1 MPFSAKRAIISLNL
15 ALGLLTAPLMV
26 SAQGYADD
34 ELLGGPLRAPVAH
47 ASTFEDTPYAVS
59 VDVPVEAPYEE
70 IIYVEE
76 VIQPAPPPRT
86 VTETTPAQPGQR
98 QLSWQ
103 GRNNY

>member
-1 MPFSAKRAIISLNL
+1 MPFSAKRAIISLSL

-34 ELLGGPLRAPVAH
+34 ELLGGPLRTPVAH
-47 ASTFEDTPYAVS
+47 ASTSEDTLYGVN
-59 VDVPVEAPYEE
+59 VDVSMAAPFEE
-70 IIYVEE
+70 VIYVEE

-86 VTETTPAQPGQR
+86 ETEATPTKPGQR

>member
-1 MPFSAKRAIISLNL
+1 MPFSAKRAIISLSL
-15 ALGLLTAPLMV
+15 ALSLLTVPLIA

-34 ELLGGPLRAPVAH
+34 ELLGGPLSAPAAH
-47 ASTFEDTPYAVS
+47 ASTSEDTLYGVN
-59 VDVPVEAPYEE
+59 VDVSMAVPYEE
-70 IIYVEE
+70 VIYVEE

-86 VTETTPAQPGQR
+86 ETETAPAKPGQR